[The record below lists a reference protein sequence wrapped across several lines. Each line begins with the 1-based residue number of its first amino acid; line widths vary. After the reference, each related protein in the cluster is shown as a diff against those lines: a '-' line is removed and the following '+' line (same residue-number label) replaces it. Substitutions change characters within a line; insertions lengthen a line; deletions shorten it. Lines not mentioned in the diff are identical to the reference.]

1 MAHGKIPLTMD
12 TGAEYGL
19 AIAFLNASDA
29 VEDPGAAARWWT
41 AAREGA
47 RKTLPLDPDSP
58 KPRFNAELSAELR
71 ALHAAAVEAFGPP
84 GSSTGSAMAALSAG
98 LARGSL
104 RLTGAPPT
112 LLFCASDA
120 PGAVLFP
127 LAHAVASLLAAGEK
141 RLRRCANEPCSAYFW
156 DGTKNGSRRWCRLSC
171 MERVRAPRRRLQR

>member
-29 VEDPGAAARWWT
+29 FEDPVAAARWWT

-84 GSSTGSAMAALSAG
+84 GSSTGSAMAAFERGTGPGVAAAHGRPAYAPLLRLRRSRRRALSAG
-98 LARGSL
+98 SR
-104 RLTGAPPT
+104 RRI
-112 LLFCASDA
+112 
-120 PGAVLFP
+120 
-127 LAHAVASLLAAGEK
+127 AAG
-141 RLRRCANEPCSAYFW
+141 
-156 DGTKNGSRRWCRLSC
+156 SR
-171 MERVRAPRRRLQR
+171 